1 MTFTLADLVLIA
13 IAGLFII
20 AGLYHGFIR
29 TLGSLVGLL
38 GGMFLAIFAIQW
50 LDTLWPISD
59 YQVVQ
64 VIAFVLILAVASQ
77 LIAWLF
83 ELLDRAYK
91 LLTIIPFVAGINKLL
106 GGILGVLEA
115 FVVLSGVIYY
125 ATNQLTDG
133 WLKSAI
139 LDSQVVEWLSWTGG
153 WIMWIV
159 GLFI

>member
-1 MTFTLADLVLIA
+1 MTFTLADLALIA
-13 IAGLFII
+13 IAALFLL

-29 TLGSLVGLL
+29 TLGSLVGLV
-38 GGMFLAIFAIQW
+38 GGIFLAIFGIQW
-50 LDTLWPISD
+50 LNTIWPISD
-59 YQVVQ
+59 YPVAQ
-64 VIAFVLILAVASQ
+64 VIVFVAILAIASQ
-77 LIAWLF
+77 LIAWIF

-91 LLTIIPFVAGINKLL
+91 LLTIIPFVSGINKLL
-106 GGILGVLEA
+106 GGILGILEA

-125 ATNQLTDG
+125 TTNELTDG
-133 WLKSAI
+133 WLKEAI